1 MEKKLKDNDL
11 EKVTGGGVGT
21 DPLGRDT
28 NPAFK
33 NNNYINYGTC
43 TTCGM
48 PLLADKGTTLETCPF
63 CGENIV
69 EDDPNNNGQQFN
81 QKTI

>member
-48 PLLADKGTTLETCPF
+48 PLVLFVVK
-63 CGENIV
+63 I
-69 EDDPNNNGQQFN
+69 
-81 QKTI
+81 